1 MFQFRRFPFIT
12 YVFSYES
19 MALHHRGCP
28 IRKSAGQRIFPPNR
42 SLSQVIASFIGSQCQ
57 GIHLMLFFAW
67 TAVRF
72 SPFLWKCS
80 FDSASFAWASQIIV
94 FLGCK
99 LKDHLVN
106 NSLIFCPPQSLR
118 LMLTKL
124 FPLLLYGKTFKIFVL
139 TSFSQYTTICFVSFV
154 FLFGFQWTVA
164 RALNSLV
171 GPSGLEPP

>member
-1 MFQFRRFPFIT
+1 MFQFGRFPFIT

-19 MALHHRGCP
+19 MALRHRGCP

-42 SLSQVIASFIGSQCQ
+42 SLSQVITSFIGSQCQ

-72 SPFLWKCS
+72 FSISLEMFFRFS
-80 FDSASFAWASQIIV
+80 FFCLSFANNC

-99 LKDHLVN
+99 LKDLFGFIIHWFL
-106 NSLIFCPPQSLR
+106 SASISR